1 MKCAKCKQAAVFL
14 SPTLCKKHFL
24 VYVEKKVAATIKKY
38 KLVTKKDK
46 VVVAVS
52 GGKDSLTILYLLRK
66 YTKNIVALCIDEGI
80 AGYRATTIEDMKRF
94 CEKYDVQYHIVSYK
108 EEVKYSLDE
117 MKVLLKEKPCTIC
130 GAFRRYFLNK
140 KARELGATKLVTG
153 HNMDDESQAIV
164 MNLLRHQPDILP
176 RLGPMTGAIKDSK
189 FIPRVKPLYFLSE
202 KEIAA
207 YALLQDFGIHFT
219 ECPNVVHAYRAGVGD
234 LLNTMEKQYPGTKE
248 RVVKQFVAQ
257 LPKIRKKFM
266 HEEKV
271 EHCQSCGE
279 PSAGSVCK
287 ACQLLVKI
295 KETGKVA

>member
-1 MKCAKCKQAAVFL
+1 MKCTTCKQIAVFL
-14 SPTLCKKHFL
+14 NPTLCKKHFIR
-24 VYVEKKVAATIKKY
+24 YVEKKVANTIKKY
-38 KLVTKKDK
+38 NLITKKDN

-52 GGKDSLTILYLLRK
+52 GGKDSLSVLYLLQK
-66 YTKNIVALCIDEGI
+66 YTKNIIALCIDEGI
-80 AGYRATTIEDMKRF
+80 VGYRATTIEDMKTF
-94 CEKYDVQYHIVSYK
+94 CEKHDIRYVIVSYK

-176 RLGPMTGAIKDSK
+176 RLGPITGALKDRY

-207 YALLQDFGIHFT
+207 YALLQEFGIHFT

-234 LLNTMEKQYPGTKE
+234 LLNNMEKQYPGVKE
-248 RVVKQFVAQ
+248 HIVKQFVEK

-266 HEEKV
+266 HEEEV
-271 EHCQSCGE
+271 AHCESCGE
-279 PSAGSVCK
+279 PAAGRVCK
-287 ACQLLVKI
+287 ACQLLRNF
-295 KETGKVA
+295 E